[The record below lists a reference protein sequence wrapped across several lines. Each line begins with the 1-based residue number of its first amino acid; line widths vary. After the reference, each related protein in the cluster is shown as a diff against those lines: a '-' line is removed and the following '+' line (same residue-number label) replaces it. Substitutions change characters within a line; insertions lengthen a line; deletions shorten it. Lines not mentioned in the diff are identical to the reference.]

1 MGLYRSVWD
10 YVLSIMPPEP
20 NEQIK
25 FLLDH
30 IVNLKTLSNR
40 LDARLDELIVETIG
54 LNKNLMELTKL
65 SKALEQRVYYLEKR
79 TGLE

>member
-1 MGLYRSVWD
+1 
-10 YVLSIMPPEP
+10 MPPEP